1 MKGKLSPQIGSKEIC
16 DVLEEGKEKRGIER
30 EQCHF
35 TFYIRVSKNSGPS
48 VAFTNVPQ
56 VRLSTQI
63 RTIKAGVSGFGKIIL
78 KTDCIK
84 KNMLGTSSSEG
95 LSVHVDLL
103 SADQTSPTSVQPL
116 EIH

>member
-1 MKGKLSPQIGSKEIC
+1 MKGKLSPRIGSKEIC
-16 DVLEEGKEKRGIER
+16 DVLEEGKEERGIER

-35 TFYIRVSKNSGPS
+35 TFDIRVSKNSGPS

-63 RTIKAGVSGFGKIIL
+63 RTIKAEFQGLVKSFL
-78 KTDCIK
+78 FIK
-84 KNMLGTSSSEG
+84 KNKNFYLICRSNQT
-95 LSVHVDLL
+95 
-103 SADQTSPTSVQPL
+103 TSPTSVQPL

>member
-16 DVLEEGKEKRGIER
+16 DVLEEGKEERGIER

-84 KNMLGTSSSEG
+84 KN
-95 LSVHVDLL
+95 
-103 SADQTSPTSVQPL
+103 P
-116 EIH
+116 